1 MELADFVDRIPGFS
15 SFSHADK
22 IRIFAWF
29 IHSMRNQDRFKPAD
43 IRSCYEGLSLDQP
56 TDVNPF
62 LAQMLS
68 RRPREVLRDNGG
80 YALEKRVRDPLDVK
94 YGRRVATV
102 QVDKLLSDLPAKIP
116 SLAERSF
123 LDEALICF
131 RHKAF
136 RAAIVMTWNLT
147 YDHLCEL
154 VLVKYLVEFNSQLP
168 KSYPKA
174 EISSIAKKE
183 DFSELKES
191 QVLQICRS
199 ANITS
204 KDIHKVLKEKLDKRN
219 TYAHPTTLT
228 LAPQTTEEYII
239 DLINNVLLMLK

>member
-1 MELADFVDRIPGFS
+1 MELADFVAQIPGFS
-15 SFSHADK
+15 SFNHANK
-22 IRIFAWF
+22 IRLFAWF
-29 IHSMRNQDRFKPAD
+29 VHSMRSQERFKPAD
-43 IRSCYEGLSLDQP
+43 IRGCYDYLSLDQP

-68 RRPREVLRDNGG
+68 RRPREVLRDSRG
-80 YALEKRVRDPLDVK
+80 YALERRVKDSLDAK
-94 YGRRVATV
+94 YGQRPVTV
-102 QVDKLLSDLPAKIP
+102 QVDKLLSELPAKIP

-147 YDHLCEL
+147 YDHLCEF

-168 KSYPKA
+168 RSYPKA

-219 TYAHPTTLT
+219 TYAHPATLT

-239 DLINNVLLMLK
+239 DLISNVVLMLK